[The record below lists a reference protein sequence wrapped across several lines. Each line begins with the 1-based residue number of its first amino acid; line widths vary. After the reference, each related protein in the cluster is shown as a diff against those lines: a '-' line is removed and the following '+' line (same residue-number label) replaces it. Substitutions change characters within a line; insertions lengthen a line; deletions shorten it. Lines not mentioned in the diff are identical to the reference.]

1 MGPFASTADQYL
13 VKALNKGI
21 VLNLLRLRGP
31 ISRADIAKA
40 TGLNKTTVSA
50 LVDELARQHLVR
62 EVGMGESTGG
72 RRPRLLT
79 LNASAGFAI
88 GADLGVDYF
97 LVVALNL
104 QGQPV
109 WKKRVKRAP
118 GTDPKVDVAK
128 LADLIEEAIAAVS
141 PAPLGLLGIGVGVH
155 GPVEHP
161 GGRLLFAPNLGW
173 TDVPVGEW
181 LAERFSAPIVVD
193 NEANAGALAEL
204 WAGAGQDVG
213 SLFYFSV
220 GVGLGAGIVI
230 DGEIYR
236 GVAGTAGEFG
246 HTTVDPA
253 GPPCNCGNRGC
264 LEVFVSE
271 RALMTYLQRSGPE
284 SVSASAEEVFQA
296 ADAGDAAAIS
306 ALARLG
312 EYLGIGI
319 ANAINT
325 FNPELV
331 VIGGPIARAGHHVL
345 NAARRVV
352 EQRALAFPRSR
363 ARIVVSALGEEACAV
378 GAGVMILQEFF
389 RIPQTKTNGLP
400 AGSRANDGL
409 RRGGRGQEVALAW
422 LRPGRVHYW
431 MVKSPS

>member
-1 MGPFASTADQYL
+1 MSLYASTADQFL

-50 LVDELARQHLVR
+50 LVDELTRQHLVR

-88 GADLGVDYF
+88 GADLGVDYS

-104 QGQPV
+104 QAQPI
-109 WKKRVKRAP
+109 WTRRVRRAP
-118 GTDPKVDVAK
+118 GTDPKADVNQ
-128 LADLIEEAIAAVS
+128 LAELIEQAVAAVS
-141 PAPLGLLGIGVGVH
+141 PAPLGLLGIGLGVH
-155 GPVEHP
+155 GLVEYP

-181 LAERFSAPIVVD
+181 LGERFKVPIVVD

-204 WAGAGQDVG
+204 WAGAGQEAR

-236 GVAGTAGEFG
+236 GAAGTAGEFG

-271 RALMTYLQRSGPE
+271 RALMAYLQRSSPE
-284 SVSASAEEVFQA
+284 PVSLSAGDVFQA
-296 ADAGDAAAIS
+296 AGAGDAAAIS

-331 VIGGPIARAGHHVL
+331 VIGGPIARGGHHVL
-345 NAARRVV
+345 NSARRVV
-352 EQRALAFPRSR
+352 EQRALAFPRGR
-363 ARIVVSALGEEACAV
+363 ARIVVSALGEEACAI

-389 RIPQTKTNGLP
+389 RIPTTKANGPL
-400 AGSRANDGL
+400 AGGRPNDGT
-409 RRGGRGQEVALAW
+409 RRGGRGQEVELTW
-422 LRPGRVHYW
+422 LKPGHVHYST
-431 MVKSPS
+431 VK